1 MGRSKAEA
9 RFGAMQVRAERD
21 AAAAEQWTGLPPLA
35 PGAFVQL
42 IEAVTADVLP
52 AGSQED
58 MAA

>member
-9 RFGAMQVRAERD
+9 RVGAMQVLADRD
-21 AAAAEQWTGLPPLA
+21 AAAAEQWTDLPPLA
-35 PGAFVQL
+35 PAAFAQL
-42 IEAVTADVLP
+42 VNAVMADVLP